1 MDILGKLFWAI
12 ACAVLASSD
21 LQAAEFNRTFE
32 LQGIKFL
39 VQSTNSGSIN
49 TVTIKPYGLTI
60 DNAPIASEI
69 EGVVTGVEV
78 ADLDSDGSPEIYV
91 YIQSAGS
98 GSYGSLI
105 AYATNHKKTMSQI
118 YLPDLM
124 QDKTASV
131 GYQGH
136 DEFSVL
142 ESRLGRRFPIYRT
155 GDTNSN
161 PTGGL
166 RQIDYKLIPGEAGWL
181 LKRSEIHN
189 FLPSELNRK

>member
-1 MDILGKLFWAI
+1 MIGSMDILGKLFWAI

-98 GSYGSLI
+98 GSYGSLL
-105 AYATNHKKTMSQI
+105 AYATNHKKTM
-118 YLPDLM
+118 
-124 QDKTASV
+124 
-131 GYQGH
+131 
-136 DEFSVL
+136 L